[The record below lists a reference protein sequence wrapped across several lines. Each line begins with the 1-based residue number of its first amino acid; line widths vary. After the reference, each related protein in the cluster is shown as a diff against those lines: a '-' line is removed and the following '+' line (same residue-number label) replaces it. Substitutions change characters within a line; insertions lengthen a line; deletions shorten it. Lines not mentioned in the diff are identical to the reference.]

1 MLLLATACGGTPATV
16 PANPNATPFS
26 PPLPLDRTAVLES
39 WGDPPGDTV
48 VTFAAGENRTIT
60 VARGG
65 GDRNLFARLDFP
77 AGTLRPVR
85 GDSVT
90 VRLAPRPGLY
100 GLDLDA
106 NADFGPG
113 ASITFSYA
121 MHFVAPADAR
131 TAYGSDVRY
140 ERFLGIGRLSMDTT
154 LVFLD
159 SWRPAADMLTAPLV
173 GPGRYLVAAPR
184 TSPTFK
190 SIAW

>member
-1 MLLLATACGGTPATV
+1 
-16 PANPNATPFS
+16 
-26 PPLPLDRTAVLES
+26 
-39 WGDPPGDTV
+39 V
-48 VTFAAGENRTIT
+48 VTFPAGEPRTILYT
-60 VARGG
+60 RSG
-65 GDRNLFARLDFP
+65 GDRNLFARLEFP
-77 AGTLRPVR
+77 AGTVRPAR

-90 VRLAPRPGLY
+90 VRLAPRAGLY

-113 ASITFSYA
+113 ASVTFSYA
-121 MHFVAPADAR
+121 MHFVASAEAR
-131 TAYGSDVRY
+131 AAYGSEVRF
-140 ERFLGIGRLSMDTT
+140 ERFLGVGRMLGDTT

-184 TSPTFK
+184 ATPAFK